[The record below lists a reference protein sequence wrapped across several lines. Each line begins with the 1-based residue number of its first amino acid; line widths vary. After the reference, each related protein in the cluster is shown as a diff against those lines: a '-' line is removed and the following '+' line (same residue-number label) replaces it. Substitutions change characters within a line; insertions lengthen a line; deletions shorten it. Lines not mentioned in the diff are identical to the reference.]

1 MIKDIPPSQFANK
14 FRGSIRK
21 NLNNCIARV
30 RFTVYFDI
38 KIHRINNE
46 LDVTY
51 LILIWITVL
60 SEPQPQ
66 ELLKICLMFTKS
78 EDCSLNHK
86 ESI

>member
-1 MIKDIPPSQFANK
+1 MIKDIPPSQFTNK
-14 FRGSIRK
+14 FLGSIRK

-38 KIHRINNE
+38 KKHRINNE

-60 SEPQPQ
+60 FEPQPQ
-66 ELLKICLMFTKS
+66 ELLKIYLIFTKS
-78 EDCSLNHK
+78 EDCSLNHN